1 MKTVGFFS
9 ELEGNLEK
17 YIEGFFKD
25 KFGGGLQPVDV
36 AKRLAREMRDRRR
49 AGLNEIYVPNRYEI
63 HLNPEDFHSVQPLVD
78 RLSAEMTEFVRV
90 RAAEKNYTLLGPVVV
105 DFREDGEVA
114 AGQLRLESFFDQTT
128 AGHSEGDG
136 TVSEDTLQY
145 TPLRDAH
152 APGAPQ
158 YRHDRKAELVVV
170 EGACGAKRFVINGNL
185 AVIGRRE
192 ICDIYLPDNSVS
204 RRHAVITRSGGRY
217 LIKDQDS
224 TNGTYVNGV
233 RIKQTELAPGD
244 TIKVGRVVLAFKVE

>member
-1 MKTVGFFS
+1 MKAVGFFS

-63 HLNPEDFHSVQPLVD
+63 YLNPEDFNSVRPLID
-78 RLSAEMTEFVRV
+78 RLSAEMKEFVLA
-90 RAAEKNYTLLGPVVV
+90 RAAEKKYTLLGPVRVN
-105 DFREDGEVA
+105 FQEDKDVA
-114 AGQLRLESFFDQTT
+114 AGQLKMESFFDQT
-128 AGHSEGDG
+128 AGNA
-136 TVSEDTLQY
+136 EDAGAVPEETLQY
-145 TPLRDAH
+145 TPVREVH
-152 APGAPQ
+152 ARETPQ

-170 EGACGAKRFVINGNL
+170 EGAGGAKKFVVAGNL

-192 ICDIYLPDNSVS
+192 ICDIYLPDYSVS
-204 RRHAVITRSGGRY
+204 RRHAVITRSGDRY
-217 LIKDQDS
+217 LIKDQGS